1 MSEVLRFNEDHLWVR
16 PEKGMATIGVS
27 NYAQEELGDIV
38 SVDLPEVDDRI
49 EKGDPIGEIESVKT
63 VSELI
68 SPVTGKVLSVN
79 RDLKDNPAIINDD
92 PYGDGWVLQVTVEDP
107 SEINA
112 LMTQDEYEKHT
123 KEGG

>member
-1 MSEVLRFNEDHLWVR
+1 
-16 PEKGMATIGVS
+16 MATIGVS

-92 PYGDGWVLQVTVEDP
+92 PYGDGWLLQVTVEDP